1 MTQTGHCRGVSGGSI
16 KRPESTEL
24 SALRYRVFGSL
35 DRPSPDDLPSRL
47 GLKYC
52 RLFCERIDALP
63 LLCGG
68 LLDNNKFG
76 ETGYKEGSRFLEF
89 FVAHFRKRLDDAFD
103 VLPRHSVRVQVGNF
117 LNELR
122 LRHQ

>member
-1 MTQTGHCRGVSGGSI
+1 MF
-16 KRPESTEL
+16 

-52 RLFCERIDALP
+52 WLLCEWIDALP
-63 LLCGG
+63 LFCRG
-68 LLDNNKFG
+68 LLDNNEFG
-76 ETGYKEGSRFLEF
+76 KSGHKECSRFLEF
-89 FVAHFRKRLDDAFD
+89 FVAYFRERLDDALD
-103 VLPRHSVRVQVGNF
+103 VLPRHIVRMLLSDF

-122 LRHQ
+122 LRHQLGHVPSVC